1 MVKVTHFG
9 WILEDLTTKWKAVS
23 MKYRKGT
30 STDDSGSNGVLL
42 MRTSTVD
49 PEMQRGKNDLTKK
62 KKKTKFQVIFEKL

>member
-1 MVKVTHFG
+1 
-9 WILEDLTTKWKAVS
+9 

-30 STDDSGSNGVLL
+30 STDDSSSNGVLL

-62 KKKTKFQVIFEKL
+62 KKKKTKFQVIFEKL

>member
-1 MVKVTHFG
+1 
-9 WILEDLTTKWKAVS
+9 

-30 STDDSGSNGVLL
+30 STDDSSSNGVLL